1 MNRLSNAIT
10 ARPLRY
16 AAFALLLSAGFAFL
30 TTPAHASYR
39 YCNATS
45 YSLDSAIGYET
56 EAGWQSQGWFRL
68 LPGACETVLQD
79 SIDQETYFVFARSI
93 DAHSGGTKY
102 FSGSDRFC
110 TAPGDF
116 HVDGRTNCASRGF
129 DNFDFTR
136 VETRTGRDWTTTF
149 SEPTTYSLKRAEV
162 AGVQRLLRD
171 INAGIRQI
179 DGLSGNRTTS
189 AITAFQQ
196 SNNLRADGRI
206 TPALFA
212 ALTER
217 AEQRQAVTG
226 LSICN
231 TTDYL
236 VWAAVGYESG
246 EEFTSSGW
254 IRIEPARC
262 EKAIKGELLQRH
274 YYSYAEAVDAGG
286 LVARRHGQDL
296 VWAGNHTFCTKGT
309 RFEIEGRA
317 TCSQRGFD
325 ETGFK
330 RIDTGEALVWTET
343 LQ

>member
-1 MNRLSNAIT
+1 MNKLSNGTKGWHFHALFAIF
-10 ARPLRY
+10 LC
-16 AAFALLLSAGFAFL
+16 AGFSL
-30 TTPAHASYR
+30 SMTPAQAGYR

-45 YSLDSAIGYET
+45 YTLDSAIGYES

-68 LPGACETVLQD
+68 LPGSCDTVLQEG
-79 SIDQETYFVFARSI
+79 IDHESYFVFARSI

-116 HVDGRTNCASRGF
+116 HVNGRTNCASRGF

-136 VETRTGRDWTTTF
+136 VETRTGNDWTTTF
-149 SEPTTYSLKRAEV
+149 SEPADYSLKRAEV

-171 INAGIRQI
+171 IDAGVSQI

-189 AITAFQQ
+189 AITAFQR
-196 SNNLRADGRI
+196 SINLRANGQI

-217 AEQRQAVTG
+217 AEQRQATTG
-226 LSICN
+226 LSVCN

-236 VWAAVGYESG
+236 VWAAVAYESG
-246 EEFTSSGW
+246 EGFTSSGW

-262 EKAIKGELLQRH
+262 EKAIKGELIHR
-274 YYSYAEAVDAGG
+274 YYYTYAEAVDGAG

-317 TCSQRGFD
+317 TCSERGFD

-330 RIDTGEALVWTET
+330 RVDTNEALVWTET
-343 LQ
+343 LK